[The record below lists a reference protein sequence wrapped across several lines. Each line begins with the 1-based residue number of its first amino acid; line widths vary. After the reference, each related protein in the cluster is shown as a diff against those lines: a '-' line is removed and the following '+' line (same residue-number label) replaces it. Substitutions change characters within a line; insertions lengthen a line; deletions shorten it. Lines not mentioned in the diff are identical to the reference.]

1 MTKIVLTLTRMK
13 LLTTFIR
20 SKPMVFWGLIW
31 PTLWIFIGVT
41 MFKPPVGVPR
51 LLYYGSQIAFLLQIA
66 FSTLSIS
73 GAIDAALDSI
83 KLPYML
89 RFTKV
94 SSKSYVSALML
105 SYFIFSII
113 QSVILVGISPP
124 VFEIEYGSIGG
135 ALPTIFFLALISATL
150 YMELGIIVS
159 YALLLL
165 KLPRLTQVASFI
177 PFIVMYVAVMG
188 QVVATFKGHMLVYI
202 PFNEL
207 YTITVISMANVA
219 GSAYVDYTLN
229 AYGIS
234 EASLMY
240 MNILLPIWIIIL
252 ALIAI
257 SLVTTYNRSGLRGK
271 YRTEDIMG
279 G

>member
-1 MTKIVLTLTRMK
+1 
-13 LLTTFIR
+13 
-20 SKPMVFWGLIW
+20 MVFWGLMW

-41 MFKPPVGVPR
+41 MFKPQVGVPK

-73 GAIDAALDSI
+73 GAIDASLDSI
-83 KLPYML
+83 KLPYLL

-94 SSKSYVSALML
+94 SSKSYVIALLL

-113 QSVILVGISPP
+113 QSLILVGISPP
-124 VFEIEYGSIGG
+124 VFGIEYGSIGG

-159 YALLLL
+159 YILLLL

-177 PFIVMYVAVMG
+177 PFIIMYVSVMG
-188 QVVATFKGHMLVYI
+188 QVVATFKGNMLVYI

-207 YTITVISMANVA
+207 YTITIISMAKVA
-219 GSAYVDYTLN
+219 GSESVDYTLN
-229 AYGIS
+229 AHGIS
-234 EASLMY
+234 GTSLLH
-240 MNILLPIWIIIL
+240 MNILLPIWIVIL

-257 SLVTTYNRSGLRGK
+257 SLVTIYNRSGLRGK
-271 YRTEDIMG
+271 YKTEDIMG

>member
-1 MTKIVLTLTRMK
+1 
-13 LLTTFIR
+13 
-20 SKPMVFWGLIW
+20 MVFRGLIW

-73 GAIDAALDSI
+73 GAIDASLDSI

-94 SSKSYVSALML
+94 TSKSYVSALLL

-113 QSVILVGISPP
+113 QSVILVSISPP
-124 VFEIEYGSIGG
+124 VFEIEYGSISG
-135 ALPTIFFLALISATL
+135 ALPTL

-159 YALLLL
+159 YVLLLL
-165 KLPRLTQVASFI
+165 KLPRLTQVASFT
-177 PFIVMYVAVMG
+177 PFIVMYMAVMG
-188 QVVATFKGHMLVYI
+188 QVVFNFKGDMLVYI

-207 YTITVISMANVA
+207 YAITVISMAKVA
-219 GSAYVDYTLN
+219 GSAYVDY
-229 AYGIS
+229 
-234 EASLMY
+234 M
-240 MNILLPIWIIIL
+240 P
-252 ALIAI
+252 
-257 SLVTTYNRSGLRGK
+257 
-271 YRTEDIMG
+271 TEFLKQA
-279 G
+279 